1 MKANK
6 KHPILANGQYYIEP
20 LIKRSR
26 GGTPSLPH
34 EYEEAKFRLYSDISK
49 IQDSIRDSKEVFL
62 DEKVVCIRLEPKYE
76 AKSYMPNSLVA
87 ESGMKLV
94 GGRKYTL
101 NSENKSKAKMYFV
114 RTNDSELAKLKSKFE
129 TGKKDHVKKWKEQV
143 CTIKSIDL
151 LRPEE
156 KVMGFSDS
164 WENGTVEVVIHPLGE
179 DYCKVIDRFFDIV
192 KIKKSEAVVRTYKDG
207 LTFVCMHM
215 DRESMALAQ
224 NYNPLR
230 SIKPMNDD
238 WEEQI
243 RVSSMV
249 APAPKLPNTIMK
261 SSIKIGVF
269 DGGVQSG
276 TKLLDPYVDNYD
288 MVIAAPTEESLN
300 HGANVC
306 GAILYGTGLAG
317 KMETDTVDNPVVSI
331 ESFRVFPS
339 VKTDNWEA
347 DYQMYTTIDIIEKV
361 VTERPDIRVYNLSF
375 GPRGPIID
383 DEINRFTYVCDRLTY
398 DINDGDT
405 NPLFCIAA
413 GNDGTLESPFN
424 RVQSPAD
431 MVNGLAVG
439 AYTLS
444 PLNDKYRAPYSCVG
458 PGREGAKIKPDILE
472 FGGHTDRPFISTKS
486 GNLIM
491 GTMGTSLAA
500 PVVAGKIG
508 RLMAASDQIVPHMG
522 RALLIHSAESEGS
535 GGPVDNCFGFCL
547 DDVKDILNC
556 SDKKVTILYEGE
568 ITSSATVKLPIF
580 APGISEIHGNADIKW
595 TICTVV
601 NPNINDPDAYTN
613 NCIEDTF
620 YPNDMKF
627 PFRKGKIEKQLN
639 LLKNADIDLAREL
652 LNQGYIK
659 SELPV
664 SKPAKKHFA
673 EADLRNSDFKWDT
686 IIRKNISMRCS
697 SLMNPFISLHAIG
710 RDEYEHEKIKYFV
723 VITIDVPKFN
733 GSLYDYILQTY
744 DNLMPIKVQN
754 VNRIMTKI
762 N

>member
-1 MKANK
+1 
-6 KHPILANGQYYIEP
+6 
-20 LIKRSR
+20 
-26 GGTPSLPH
+26 
-34 EYEEAKFRLYSDISK
+34 
-49 IQDSIRDSKEVFL
+49 
-62 DEKVVCIRLEPKYE
+62 
-76 AKSYMPNSLVA
+76 
-87 ESGMKLV
+87 
-94 GGRKYTL
+94 
-101 NSENKSKAKMYFV
+101 
-114 RTNDSELAKLKSKFE
+114 
-129 TGKKDHVKKWKEQV
+129 
-143 CTIKSIDL
+143 
-151 LRPEE
+151 
-156 KVMGFSDS
+156 
-164 WENGTVEVVIHPLGE
+164 
-179 DYCKVIDRFFDIV
+179 
-192 KIKKSEAVVRTYKDG
+192 
-207 LTFVCMHM
+207 
-215 DRESMALAQ
+215 MALAQ
-224 NYNPLR
+224 KYNPLR
-230 SIKPMNDD
+230 SIKPMRDE

-249 APAPKLPNTIMK
+249 ALAPQLPNTIMK

-276 TKLLDPYVDNYD
+276 TKLLDPYVDSYD
-288 MVIAAPTEESLN
+288 MVKAEPTEASLN

-339 VKTDNWEA
+339 EKIDNPEA

-383 DEINRFTYVCDRLTY
+383 DEINRFTYVCDLLTY
-398 DINDGDT
+398 NIDDGDK

-439 AYTLS
+439 AYTFS
-444 PLNDKYRAPYSCVG
+444 PLNEKYRAPYSCIG

-472 FGGHTDRPFISTKS
+472 FGGHTDRPFISTQS
-486 GNLIM
+486 GNLVM
-491 GTMGTSLAA
+491 GTAGTSLAA

-522 RALLIHSAESEGS
+522 RALLIHSAESDGAEGTIEN
-535 GGPVDNCFGFCL
+535 GFGFCL

-556 SDKKVTILYEGE
+556 SDNKVTILYEGD

-580 APGISEIHGNADIKW
+580 LPGISEIHGYANIKW

-627 PFRKGKIEKQLN
+627 IFRKNKMEKQLN
-639 LLKNADIDLAREL
+639 LLKDADIDVAREL
-652 LNQGYIK
+652 LKQGYIK

-664 SKPAKKHFA
+664 SKPAKQYFA

-686 IIRKNISMRCS
+686 IIRKEVRMRCS

-723 VITIDVPKFN
+723 VITIDVPNFK

-744 DNLMPIKVQN
+744 DNLLPIKIQN
-754 VNRIMTKI
+754 VNRIMTQI

>member
-1 MKANK
+1 
-6 KHPILANGQYYIEP
+6 
-20 LIKRSR
+20 
-26 GGTPSLPH
+26 
-34 EYEEAKFRLYSDISK
+34 
-49 IQDSIRDSKEVFL
+49 
-62 DEKVVCIRLEPKYE
+62 
-76 AKSYMPNSLVA
+76 
-87 ESGMKLV
+87 
-94 GGRKYTL
+94 
-101 NSENKSKAKMYFV
+101 
-114 RTNDSELAKLKSKFE
+114 
-129 TGKKDHVKKWKEQV
+129 
-143 CTIKSIDL
+143 
-151 LRPEE
+151 
-156 KVMGFSDS
+156 
-164 WENGTVEVVIHPLGE
+164 
-179 DYCKVIDRFFDIV
+179 
-192 KIKKSEAVVRTYKDG
+192 
-207 LTFVCMHM
+207 
-215 DRESMALAQ
+215 MALAQ
-224 NYNPLR
+224 KYNPLR
-230 SIKPMNDD
+230 SIKPMRDD

-243 RVSSMV
+243 RVSSMI
-249 APAPKLPNTIMK
+249 APAPKLPDNIMR
-261 SSIKIGVF
+261 SSIKVGVF

-276 TKLLDPYVDNYD
+276 TKLLDPYVENYD
-288 MVIAAPTEESLN
+288 MVRAEPTEASLD

-306 GAILYGTGLAG
+306 GAVLYGTGLVG
-317 KMETDTVDNPVVSI
+317 KMETDIVDNPVVSV
-331 ESFRVFPS
+331 ESFRVFPAA
-339 VKTDNWEA
+339 KTNNPEA

-361 VTERPDIRVYNLSF
+361 VTERPDIRIYNLSF
-375 GPRGPIID
+375 GPRGAIFD

-398 DINDGDT
+398 AVDDGEI

-472 FGGHTDRPFISTKS
+472 FGGYTDRPFISTKS

-491 GTMGTSLAA
+491 GTAGTSLAA

-508 RLMAASDQIVPHMG
+508 RLMAASDQIVPHLG
-522 RALLIHSAESEGS
+522 RALLIHSAESQGLEGNVEN
-535 GGPVDNCFGFCL
+535 GFGFCL
-547 DDVKDILNC
+547 DGVEDILNC
-556 SDKKVTILYEGE
+556 SDNKVTILYEGE

-620 YPNDMKF
+620 YPNDMRF
-627 PFRKGKIEKQLN
+627 PFRKGTSEKKLN
-639 LLKNADIDLAREL
+639 LLKDADIVVAREL
-652 LNQGYIK
+652 IKEGYIK

-664 SKPAKKHFA
+664 SRPAKKHFA

-686 IIRKNISMRCS
+686 IIRKDVRMRCS
-697 SLMNPFISLHAIG
+697 SLLNPFISLHAIG

-723 VITIDVPKFN
+723 VITIDIPNFK
-733 GSLYDYILQTY
+733 GSLYDQILQTY
-744 DNLMPIKVQN
+744 DNLLPIQIQN
-754 VNRIMTKI
+754 VNRIMTQI